1 MHIHKKTWDVKK
13 WIPSCAVWGLM
24 WYGKPS
30 ASMSFNRYVGELKR
44 HSSTLLW
51 CYEPELTGCFCRTG
65 TEFPTE
71 TSGFFGVDSKTR
83 KRWKRPSQKCVS
95 PSQVPRKSR
104 LQVDVLRWKV
114 EYSAL
119 WSLGNFLKLCPT
131 LGSLIYSKMVISLT
145 YTQVIPW
152 ILHLTYRSS
161 IALSRSTSTGI
172 YREKSWPSRDSNP
185 KPSDQPCQ
193 ILTGAYQQD
202 WPE

>member
-1 MHIHKKTWDVKK
+1 MNIHKKLEMWKNGFLAVLFGA
-13 WIPSCAVWGLM
+13 SCDTEC
-24 WYGKPS
+24 
-30 ASMSFNRYVGELKR
+30 FNRYVGELKR
-44 HSSTLLW
+44 HSSTVALVPWTWIDQLLL
-51 CYEPELTGCFCRTG
+51 PNRDRISNRT
-65 TEFPTE
+65 
-71 TSGFFGVDSKTR
+71 SVFFGVDSKTR

-95 PSQVPRKSR
+95 PSQVPRKNR

-119 WSLGNFLKLCPT
+119 WSLRNFLKLCPT
-131 LGSLIYSKMVISLT
+131 LGTLIYSKMVISLT

-161 IALSRSTSTGI
+161 IALGRCTSTGI
-172 YREKSWPSRDSNP
+172 FRETSWPSWDSNA
-185 KPSDQPCQ
+185 KPSDLPCQ